1 MDEKNRTDVE
11 KMIQGD
17 ESAFDELYRSF
28 SGKLYRMAYF
38 ITGNQSDSED
48 VLQETFVKCY
58 LHRKS
63 LKDPE
68 RFEAWLYQILVR
80 TAWKLCR
87 KRREVSLDAVLE
99 NPDDR
104 GMAQQLSRDDK
115 EGPLEQL
122 LKQEHA
128 FHLWKLVEGLNVK
141 YRTVILLYYYNELS
155 TREIAEIT
163 GTLEGTVKSRLFQAR
178 KLLKKQL
185 ESEERR
191 MYFEGKPG

>member
-1 MDEKNRTDVE
+1 
-11 KMIQGD
+11 
-17 ESAFDELYRSF
+17 
-28 SGKLYRMAYF
+28 
-38 ITGNQSDSED
+38 
-48 VLQETFVKCY
+48 
-58 LHRKS
+58 
-63 LKDPE
+63 
-68 RFEAWLYQILVR
+68 
-80 TAWKLCR
+80 
-87 KRREVSLDAVLE
+87 
-99 NPDDR
+99 
-104 GMAQQLSRDDK
+104 MAQQLSRDDK

-128 FHLWKLVEGLNVK
+128 LHLWKLVEGLNVK

-155 TREIAEIT
+155 TREIAKIT